1 MSASVRLG
9 LIALAFVGCTYPGA
23 PGPDP
28 DDGRDFVRP
37 PDLETIEQAVYDC
50 SERTD
55 TGYVQGEPF
64 DITVVSVDGEPVERE
79 TANAYIVM
87 QAAAANDG
95 VNIRISSG
103 FRTMDEQTYFWNC
116 YQNCNC
122 NNCNLAARPGFSNH
136 QSGHALDLNT
146 AAGGVLRW
154 LNANGAAYGF
164 ERTVPSEDWHW
175 EWWGG
180 GPGGGPCV
188 GLPCE
193 PLPAE
198 GGVVDDAS
206 TCFRAFGPS
215 NYWRIVDGQGEGGRL
230 RWTNAFAAAEPDNWA
245 RWSLHVSVPGDY
257 EVEVR
262 TGGAYGIWPRTRY
275 TVRHPG
281 GADDVIVD
289 QSAVDGWQP
298 LGVYSFGAGE
308 AQAVEVFDNYDG
320 NVPGDQHILVDA
332 VRIRPH
338 VPPPPGP
345 PETPDPPVTP
355 ETPDAAVTPVEG
367 EADATAGP
375 PDPPAPTEPDGGAPW
390 ADAGHDRPPVNATP
404 PDGDAPE
411 GSTPPSPLP
420 DGVFDA
426 GVPRPEGPGL
436 RTTHAAF
443 EGGGGCTQRPGA
455 AGPGAGALL
464 LLTLG
469 LPRHRRRRPSQR
481 RAGVVAAVAALASI
495 LPGCEYPAPE
505 PEGRALPALE
515 TVQAALNREQRMAR
529 YAQIRDAA
537 AARGLTRTGYLL
549 GGIAHAE
556 TGLAHCWSEAQWA
569 CQGPDSADCGGG
581 PVIAGSADGPCAD
594 RQGGLGMF
602 QFDAGTFDDTLGRY
616 GRDVLLVAG
625 NVSHAIDYV
634 VNMTFRSQY
643 TRNAENEER
652 ALIWLQNFDIHD
664 ATLRDQWI
672 RTVTHYY
679 NGCRPDYGCW
689 NQRYASYNDS
699 LQTVIDETG
708 LDFWS
713 VEVEPPD
720 APPQG
725 NLEAAGCDA
734 ARGWAQDPDDAAAP
748 LDVHLYFGGPAG
760 GAAPGVSVRAD
771 DRRDD
776 LCGPLGSCE
785 HGFAF
790 APPFSLFDGA
800 PHPVHAYAIG
810 AAGGANAELDGSPAT
825 LECAPTLP
833 PGQRRLL
840 VDAGPWRLDPFFDA
854 LPAPTAEVDARAE
867 SDDFPAAPRLIRS
880 DDGAPE
886 VWVVDGTHR
895 RHVPNADV
903 MAAWHFDF
911 DAVATVPAGE
921 VAALTEGP
929 PWTPRPVWVQTSAG
943 ASAIIDTLPARD
955 DGGPVEPE
963 PEPEPELPPGDLD
976 AGPPARPG
984 AEANEPVEPEPA
996 PDPDAPDALRP
1007 AGSAPAD
1014 LTGAG
1019 PRTRQA
1025 ALDGRA
1031 GCMTVPGSS
1040 SSGSLAVLPFV
1051 LLALAVARRRRRR
1064 PVGTDRLSF

>member
-1 MSASVRLG
+1 MIRRPRTRLA
-9 LIALAFVGCTYPGA
+9 LLLPIAGCSYPGA
-23 PGPDP
+23 PSPESG
-28 DDGRDFVRP
+28 DGRDFVRP
-37 PDLETIEQAVYDC
+37 PSLETIEQAVYDC

-55 TGYVQGEPF
+55 TGYVQGDPF
-64 DITVVSVDGEPVERE
+64 EITVVSVDGEPVERD

-87 QAAAANDG
+87 QAAAAEDG
-95 VNIRISSG
+95 VDIRIVSG
-103 FRTMDEQTYFWNC
+103 FRTMDEQRYFWNC

-154 LNANGAAYGF
+154 LNAHGADYGF

-188 GLPCE
+188 GLPCD

-198 GGVVDDAS
+198 GGLVDDAS
-206 TCFRAFGPS
+206 PCFRAFGPS
-215 NYWRIVDGQGEGGRL
+215 NYWRIVDGEGEGGRL
-230 RWTNAFAAAEPDNWA
+230 RWTNAFASAEPDNWA
-245 RWSLHVSVPGDY
+245 RWTLNLAAAGDY

-275 TVRHPG
+275 TVRHA
-281 GADDVIVD
+281 GAEDDVIID
-289 QSAVDGWQP
+289 QSAVDGWQS
-298 LGVYSFGAGE
+298 LGVFAFAAGE
-308 AQAVEVFDNYDG
+308 GQSVDVFDNYDG
-320 NVPGDQHILVDA
+320 DVPGDQHILVDA
-332 VRIRPH
+332 VRVRPH
-338 VPPPPGP
+338 VPPPPDAEVAP
-345 PETPDPPVTP
+345 TEP
-355 ETPDAAVTPVEG
+355 ETPDAQVT
-367 EADATAGP
+367 
-375 PDPPAPTEPDGGAPW
+375 PTEPPPGDDTAEAGPTPTEGDP
-390 ADAGHDRPPVNATP
+390 ADAGPAGPDPDDEPPTTAPTP

-411 GSTPPSPLP
+411 GAAPPLP
-420 DGVFDA
+420 ETFDGGA
-426 GVPRPEGPGL
+426 TTPEGPGL
-436 RTTHAAF
+436 RTTRAAF
-443 EGGGGCTQRPGA
+443 DGRGGCTQRPGA
-455 AGPGAGALL
+455 TGPGATALL
-464 LLTLG
+464 LLLAA
-469 LPRHRRRRPSQR
+469 RARRRRRPPTT
-481 RAGVVAAVAALASI
+481 ALLVATGVLAATA
-495 LPGCEYPAPE
+495 LPGCEYPGPG
-505 PEGRALPALE
+505 PEGRALPALS

-652 ALIWLQNFDIHD
+652 ALIWLQNFDIDD

-708 LDFWS
+708 LDFWA

-725 NLEAAGCDA
+725 NLEAAACDGV
-734 ARGWAQDPDDAAAP
+734 RGWANDPDDAAAA
-748 LDVHLYFGGPAG
+748 LDVHVYFGGPAG
-760 GAAPGVSVRAD
+760 GAAPGVPVRAD
-771 DRRDD
+771 VRRDD

-785 HGFAF
+785 HGFAL
-790 APPFSLFDGA
+790 PPPLSLFDGTA
-800 PHPVHAYAIG
+800 HPVHAYAIG
-810 AAGGANAELDGSPAT
+810 AEGGANAELDGSPAT
-825 LECAPTLP
+825 LQCEPVLP
-833 PGQRRLL
+833 DGGRRLL
-840 VDAGPWRLDPFFDA
+840 ADAGPWRLDPFFDEM
-854 LPAPTAEVDARAE
+854 PARAETVDARPE
-867 SDDFPAAPRLIRS
+867 GDDFPAAPRLVRA
-880 DDGAPE
+880 DDGNPA
-886 VWVVDGTHR
+886 VYVVDGGAR
-895 RHVPNADV
+895 RHVSSPAI

-911 DAVATVPAGE
+911 GAVETLPAAE
-921 VAALTEGP
+921 LADLTEGP
-929 PWTPRPVWVQTSAG
+929 AWPPRPVWVRTSSG
-943 ASAIIDTLPARD
+943 ASVVIDPMPRGAIDPPPARD
-955 DGGPVEPE
+955 ADVEPE
-963 PEPEPELPPGDLD
+963 PTPD
-976 AGPPARPG
+976 AGPPGERPDATPPG
-984 AEANEPVEPEPA
+984 PFADAGPEPVA
-996 PDPDAPDALRP
+996 PGVDAAAAPT
-1007 AGSAPAD
+1007 APAD
-1014 LTGAG
+1014 SLTAAG

-1031 GCMTVPGSS
+1031 GCAATTGGLVSAGPG
-1040 SSGSLAVLPFV
+1040 LF
-1051 LLALAVARRRRRR
+1051 ALVALGGLVRRRR
-1064 PVGTDRLSF
+1064 GTGVRG